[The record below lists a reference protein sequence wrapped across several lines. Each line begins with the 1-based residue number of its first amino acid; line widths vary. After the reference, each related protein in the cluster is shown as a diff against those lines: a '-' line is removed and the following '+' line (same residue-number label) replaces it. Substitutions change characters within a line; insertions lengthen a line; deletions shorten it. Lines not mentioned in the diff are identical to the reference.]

1 MKYMVSKKLFTQL
14 TVFTLILFIVFMEP
28 LCAQTYVVTE
38 TIDVSYDGTVHV
50 KIEIVITEPGV
61 FTINI
66 TLHEAP
72 EGLLVYDENGM
83 PLNYEISENKIS
95 IFVVNNT
102 KAYVEYLTRALTK
115 KEGPIWTISLTFND
129 GPVNI
134 LFPKGTSI
142 LDITGTPKAIKEV
155 EGKKLLI
162 TFEPG
167 EISVDYALPLLT
179 ATPSP
184 TPTATP
190 SPTPSPTPTAAPTTM
205 PVPYEYL
212 LWALII
218 GVVVIIAVA
227 ILKFRR

>member
-1 MKYMVSKKLFTQL
+1 MENTVSKKLFTQL
-14 TVFTLILFIVFMEP
+14 IMLMIILPILLVQP
-28 LCAQTYVVTE
+28 LYAQTYTVSE
-38 TIDVSYDGTVHV
+38 TLDISYDGTVHV
-50 KIEIVITEPGV
+50 KVEVVIAEPGI
-61 FTINI
+61 FTVNV

-83 PLNYEISENKIS
+83 PLNYEILGNKMS
-95 IFVVNNT
+95 IFIVNNT

-115 KEGPIWTISLTFND
+115 KEGPIWTVSLTFND

-142 LDITGTPKAIKEV
+142 LDIVGVPKAIKEV

-179 ATPSP
+179 TTPPPTPTTTPSP
-184 TPTATP
+184 TSSP
-190 SPTPSPTPTAAPTTM
+190 SPTAAPTTI
-205 PVPYEYL
+205 PIPYEYL

-218 GVVVIIAVA
+218 GIVIIIAAA